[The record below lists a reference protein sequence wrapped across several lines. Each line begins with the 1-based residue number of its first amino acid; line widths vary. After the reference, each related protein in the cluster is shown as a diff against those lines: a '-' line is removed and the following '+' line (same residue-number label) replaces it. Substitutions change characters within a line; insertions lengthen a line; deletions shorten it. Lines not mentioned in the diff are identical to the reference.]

1 MNTKSYSVLI
11 VEDDRDLGKAIA
23 EEFEDEGY
31 QVRLVYNG
39 DDALK
44 AIEESRPDAVILDIN
59 MPGKDGIE
67 TLNAIVN
74 YDGRLPVILHTAYS
88 AYKENFLTWSA
99 VDYVVKSSDMTPL
112 KESVARAI
120 QTGV

>member
-1 MNTKSYSVLI
+1 MNTKSPSLLI
-11 VEDDRDLGKAIA
+11 VEDDRNLGRAVA

-31 QVRLVYNG
+31 TVRLVYG
-39 DDALK
+39 GEEALE
-44 AIEESRPDAVILDIN
+44 AIRESRPDVVILDIN

-74 YDGRLPVILHTAYS
+74 YDGQLPVIIHTAYS
-88 AYKENFLTWSA
+88 AYKDNYLTWSA
-99 VDYVVKSSDMTPL
+99 VDYVVKSSDLTPL

-120 QTGV
+120 QTGL